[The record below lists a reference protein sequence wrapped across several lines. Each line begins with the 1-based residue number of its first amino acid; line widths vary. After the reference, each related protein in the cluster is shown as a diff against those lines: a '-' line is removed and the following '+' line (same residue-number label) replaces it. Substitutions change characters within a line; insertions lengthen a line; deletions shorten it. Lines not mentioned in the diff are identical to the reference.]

1 MIHTYPHMAKS
12 DAMGER
18 YLQSVK
24 ERGYENLK
32 CTVAELTAAKLT
44 AKTPEALI
52 RVLCAEGA
60 EIIAAEEKA
69 KTPPVPPSENKRL
82 QDALAA
88 STKNPYVRARL
99 KILNDLT
106 KDRRDQIEGMEKNGK
121 TNNPTYE
128 QFIKMVTK
136 LGDDFS
142 K

>member
-1 MIHTYPHMAKS
+1 MAKS
-12 DAMGER
+12 DAKGNR
-18 YLQSVK
+18 HLQSVK

-32 CTVAELTAAKLT
+32 CTAAELTA
-44 AKTPEALI
+44 KTTEDLI

-88 STKNPYVRARL
+88 ATKNPYVRARL

-106 KDRRDQIEGMEKNGK
+106 KDRRDQIEAMEKNKK

-128 QFIKMVTK
+128 QFVKMVMK
-136 LGDDFS
+136 LGDEFS
-142 K
+142 NKPS